1 MDRRRALVIAV
12 EVLYLVASCKKAF
25 PSAHEYITKEMGVTD
40 EELAEANEILQKEVS
55 KEKLRGMAT

>member
-1 MDRRRALVIAV
+1 MDRRGALVIAV

-25 PSAHEYITKEMGVTD
+25 SSAHEYITSEMGVTD
-40 EELAEANEILQKEVS
+40 EELAEANEILQKEVA